1 MARPIIIDTD
11 AGVDDALALI
21 LALRSHEVSVEAI
34 TTVAGNVEVEKC
46 TRNVTLVLDLLQ
58 VASRPRLAEGSRSPL
73 KRKLV
78 TAPEVHGRDGLGNIG
93 SRRSGKLRVRRDAV
107 DVILQCCRQFG
118 KRLTIV
124 ALGPLTNLA
133 KAAQK
138 DLRTL
143 KMAGRIVSMGGAI
156 RVPGNTGPVAEFN
169 YFVDPEAAQ
178 LVLNSGLNVT
188 IVPLD
193 LTQQV
198 VVMRREIEYRAKRR
212 ASKLAD
218 FILRSTRHYMRYH
231 MTTQGF
237 DGGYLHDPIAVACV
251 IQPSLIRT
259 TRNRID
265 VETKGE
271 LTRGMTVAARPND
284 LVGRVWR
291 GIQRP
296 GTVDVA
302 TSIDKE
308 GFLKLFHERLWR

>member
-1 MARPIIIDTD
+1 VHRPIIIDTD

-21 LALRSHEVSVEAI
+21 LALRSPEVSVEAI
-34 TTVAGNVEVEKC
+34 TTVAGNVEVHKC
-46 TRNVTLVLDLLQ
+46 TRNVTRVLDQLRL
-58 VASRPRLAEGSRSPL
+58 ALRPTLAEGSRRPL
-73 KRKLV
+73 KRKLI

-93 SRRSGKLRVRRDAV
+93 SMRPAKLRARRDAV
-107 DVILQCCRQFG
+107 DVILHCCREFG

-138 DLRTL
+138 NLRTL
-143 KMAGRIVSMGGAI
+143 KMAGRIVSMGGAL

-178 LVLNSGLNVT
+178 LVLNAGLKVT
-188 IVPLD
+188 VVPLD

-198 VVMRREIEYRAKRR
+198 VVMRREIEHRAKRR
-212 ASKLAD
+212 AGKLAD
-218 FILRSTRHYMRYH
+218 FVLRATKHYMRYH
-231 MTTQGF
+231 MATEGF

-259 TRNRID
+259 TRNLVH

-271 LTRGMTVAARPND
+271 LTRGMTVADARKS
-284 LVGRVWR
+284 
-291 GIQRP
+291 
-296 GTVDVA
+296 GTIDVA
-302 TSIDKE
+302 TRIDRE
-308 GFLKLFHERLWR
+308 GFLKLFHERLWQ